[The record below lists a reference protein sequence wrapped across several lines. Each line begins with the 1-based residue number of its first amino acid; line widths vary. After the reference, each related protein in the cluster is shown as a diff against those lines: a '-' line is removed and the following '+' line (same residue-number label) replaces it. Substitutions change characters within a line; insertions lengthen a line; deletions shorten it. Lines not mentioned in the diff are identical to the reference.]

1 MQSQLFVAVAA
12 GLQLQADA
20 AIAEQGRHLNG
31 HLVVEADL
39 LISADGLL
47 LAKPTQLQGAAG
59 DALGF
64 HAKFG
69 FQEIERQPQTPWIA
83 GLKAP
88 AHRKWPAID

>member
-1 MQSQLFVAVAA
+1 MGARELRRWSLA
-12 GLQLQADA
+12 L
-20 AIAEQGRHLNG
+20 RG
-31 HLVVEADL
+31 HVVADL
-39 LISADGLL
+39 LAGADGLL
-47 LAKPTQLQGAAG
+47 VAKPAQFKGSAG

-88 AHRKWPAID
+88 SHRKWLAID

>member
-1 MQSQLFVAVAA
+1 MQSQLFIAVAA
-12 GLQLQADA
+12 GFELQADA
-20 AIAEQGRHLNG
+20 AIAQEGSHLHG
-31 HLVVEADL
+31 HLIVEADL
-39 LISADGLL
+39 LAGADGLL
-47 LAKPTQLQGAAG
+47 VAKPAQLQGAAG